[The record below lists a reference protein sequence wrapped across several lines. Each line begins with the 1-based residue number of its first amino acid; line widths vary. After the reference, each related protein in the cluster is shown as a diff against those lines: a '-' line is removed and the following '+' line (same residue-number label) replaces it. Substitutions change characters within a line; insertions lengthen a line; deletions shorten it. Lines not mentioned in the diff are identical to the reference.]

1 MYMYIILLKRL
12 INIKYFLQDLPK
24 LLKYL
29 PKALAYNAPRSE
41 SGESPPTLFSTLYS
55 LSP

>member
-1 MYMYIILLKRL
+1 MAPGIKRL
-12 INIKYFLQDLPK
+12 INMKYFLQNLPK

-29 PKALAYNAPRSE
+29 PKALAYKAPRSE